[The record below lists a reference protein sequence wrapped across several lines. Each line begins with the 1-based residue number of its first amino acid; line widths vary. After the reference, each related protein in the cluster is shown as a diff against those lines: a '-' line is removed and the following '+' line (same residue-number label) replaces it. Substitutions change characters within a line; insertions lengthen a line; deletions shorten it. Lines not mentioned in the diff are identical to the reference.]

1 MNYNKDLLL
10 NNLDNLGLQINE
22 DIIES
27 LDKFAYMLTEKNKV
41 MNLTAITDADG
52 IAVKHFADSLSLL
65 KAADIKSGVKVL
77 DLGTGAGFPG
87 IPLLI
92 AKPDINLTLIDSTA
106 KKLGFVAESIDAL
119 GLQAEVY
126 HTRAEEAGKNKD
138 YREKYDFVVSRAVA
152 ALNVLCEY
160 CLPFVKVGGKFL
172 AMKSALAEEELKNAS
187 NALNILGG
195 RVADKF
201 SFNLTDGERTV
212 IIIEKVKETPVKYP
226 RVSAQ
231 IAKKAL

>member
-10 NNLDNLGLQINE
+10 NNLNNLGLQINE
-22 DIIES
+22 DIIDS

-65 KAADIKSGVKVL
+65 KAADIKSGAKVL

-92 AKPDINLTLIDSTA
+92 AKPYINLTLIDSTA

-119 GLQAEVY
+119 GLQAEVF

-212 IIIEKVKETPVKYP
+212 IIIEKVKETPAKYP